1 MGLDGIELL
10 MAVEEEFKI
19 AISYEEAAHCVTV
32 GKLVALVHSRLQQS
46 REEPCASQHGF
57 YVIRDQ
63 LMRVLGLTRA
73 QIKPETRLNDLIGR
87 KDRRKRW
94 RELIQSIM
102 DKDPMLPALVRPKW
116 LTIAL
121 LLLMAAT
128 CLGLVVFTWVPFVF
142 AFLAAV
148 AVGLIGNVLTVP
160 FKRELPTEFNQVK
173 DLIKFVTTLDSRVWS
188 KEEVFQKV
196 RSITVEQLGVNE
208 SHVTLEAHFVNDLG
222 VG

>member
-173 DLIKFVTTLDSRVWS
+173 DLIKFVTTLDSRIWS